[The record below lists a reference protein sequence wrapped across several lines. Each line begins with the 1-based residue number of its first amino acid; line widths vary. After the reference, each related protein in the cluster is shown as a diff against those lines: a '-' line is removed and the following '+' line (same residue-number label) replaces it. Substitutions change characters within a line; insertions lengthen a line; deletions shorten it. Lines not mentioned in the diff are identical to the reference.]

1 MRKLLL
7 TICVATALFTPPVAG
22 SGEFNA
28 QGQFIGG
35 VDARVTSLLSQF
47 PAGGPS
53 LRAAI
58 AVLLES
64 NPNLADD
71 VVFAALNGTPGQKE
85 AIGFGIADAA
95 RFFAT
100 CIAETCRAAEAA
112 LRHAVIFADD
122 LTRTAFVDVSGSD
135 TASNIAPT
143 PPIFIPGI
151 GSIRCVSPAAPNGC

>member
-7 TICVATALFTPPVAG
+7 TICAAMALFAPSVAG
-22 SGEFNA
+22 AGEFNA
-28 QGQFIGG
+28 QGQFIGQ
-35 VDARVTSLLSQF
+35 VDARVTAVLSQF

-58 AVLLES
+58 ALLLES
-64 NPNLADD
+64 DPTLADD
-71 VVFAALNGTPGQKE
+71 VVFAAREGTRAQNE

-100 CIAETCRAAEAA
+100 CITETCRAAEAA
-112 LRHAVIFADD
+112 LRYAIIFADE
-122 LTRTAFVDVSGSD
+122 LTRIAFVDVIGSD
-135 TASNIAPT
+135 TASNITPT

-151 GSIRCVSPAAPNGC
+151 GSATCVSPAAPNGC

>member
-7 TICVATALFTPPVAG
+7 TICAATALFTPPVAG
-22 SGEFNA
+22 AGEFNA

-35 VDARVTSLLSQF
+35 VDARVTSF

-122 LTRTAFVDVSGSD
+122 LTRTAFVDVSGSEI
-135 TASNIAPT
+135 ASNIAPT

-151 GSIRCVSPAAPNGC
+151 GSTSCVSPAAPNGC

>member
-7 TICVATALFTPPVAG
+7 TICAVTALFAPSVAG
-22 SGEFNA
+22 AGAFNP
-28 QGQFIGG
+28 QGQFIGR

-64 NPNLADD
+64 NPDLADD
-71 VVFAALNGTPGQKE
+71 VAFAARNATREQKE

-100 CIAETCRAAEAA
+100 CITETCRAAEAV
-112 LRHAVIFADD
+112 LRHAMIFADD
-122 LTRTAFVDVSGSD
+122 ITRMAFMDVISSD
-135 TASNIAPT
+135 TASNMAPT
-143 PPIFIPGI
+143 SPIFIPGI
-151 GSIRCVSPAAPNGC
+151 GSANCVSPASPNGC